1 MKLRRCVH
9 VPVSVCTSC
18 THSAYVEVRGQLW
31 MLVFLFLL
39 RQDLLLLIS
48 VCPKLA
54 VVVGSRACRYR
65 CLSCVLRTTGITDMR
80 YGISINT
87 GLRDSNSESQTCTA
101 SALPTDLPPNLSKP
115 KLFSVFAITKIKH
128 LFLLTT
134 H

>member
-1 MKLRRCVH
+1 MKLRRCMH

-18 THSAYVEVRGQLW
+18 THGAYVKVRGQLW
-31 MLVFLFLL
+31 MSVFLLLL

-54 VVVGSRACRYR
+54 VVVGSRECRYH
-65 CLSCVLRTTGITDMR
+65 CLSCALRTTGIIDMP

-101 SALPTDLPPNLSKP
+101 RALPTDLPPNLSKP
-115 KLFSVFAITKIKH
+115 KLFSVLAITNIKH